1 MHAVRSGFE
10 FEQRISPAADD
21 AADDFLVAAMLART
35 FAQNLDAPTL
45 GFGITRVH
53 AEQVAG
59 KDGGLVAA
67 GAGADFQE
75 DMAVVLRILRHQQA
89 LQLEFLGRDPRREVG
104 ELFLAHGP
112 GFRVRAR
119 RELAGEAEV
128 ALERDEASIAF
139 DERAQSR
146 VLHRQFT
153 ELVLTRNHARVREQ
167 AADFLESLV
176 QFFEL
181 APDGVFHGRGL

>member
-1 MHAVRSGFE
+1 
-10 FEQRISPAADD
+10 
-21 AADDFLVAAMLART
+21 MLART
-35 FAQNLDAPTL
+35 FAQDLDTPTL

-53 AEQVAG
+53 AKQVAG

-75 DMAVVLRILRHQQA
+75 DIAVVMRILGHQQA
-89 LQLEFLGRDPRREVG
+89 LQLEFFGGDPRREVG

-112 GFRVRAR
+112 CLRVLAR
-119 RELAGEAEV
+119 RQLASEAEV
-128 ALERDEASIAF
+128 ALERYEASIAL

-146 VLHRQFT
+146 ILHREVT
-153 ELVLTRNHARVREQ
+153 ELVLTCNHARVREK
-167 AADFLESLV
+167 AADFLVSLV

-181 APDGVFHGRGL
+181 APDGVFHAREL